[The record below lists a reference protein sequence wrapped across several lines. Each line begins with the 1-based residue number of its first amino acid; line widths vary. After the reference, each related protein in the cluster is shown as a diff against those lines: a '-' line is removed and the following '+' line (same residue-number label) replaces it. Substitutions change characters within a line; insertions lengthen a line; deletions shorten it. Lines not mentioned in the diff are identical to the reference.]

1 MGAPIPITVKWD
13 EDKKEP
19 TALDTTVHIK
29 NGATVLQW
37 EGNDTIGSITGIIGL
52 PSDEFTIPQ
61 GKSPKV
67 WTATDKCTK
76 TGLWKY
82 GIAGTNVDG
91 TKGESDPMIRNE

>member
-1 MGAPIPITVKWD
+1 MGKPITITVSWDESTGAPTADETPVPIKD
-13 EDKKEP
+13 
-19 TALDTTVHIK
+19 
-29 NGATVLQW
+29 GATVLQW
-37 EGNDTIGSITGIIGL
+37 KGNDTIGSITGIIGL